1 MDEHSCLIYEGSCFR
16 IEWFYDENGKSQA
29 YDYFLGTSDSQKRK
43 FLMLVKRMGDAGKI
57 FDKTKFNNELDQ
69 IYAFKPK
76 PDRYL
81 CFFFIGKKIIV
92 TNAFCKK
99 CEKLPPTEK
108 EKALKAKADYEL
120 KHKEK

>member
-1 MDEHSCLIYEGSCFR
+1 MDSFYVKEFDKCNIKVLHFFMDEQSCLIYEGSCFR
-16 IEWFYDENGKSQA
+16 IEWFYDDNGKSQA

-43 FLMLVKRMGDAGKI
+43 FLMLVKRMGDSGKI

-81 CFFFIGKKIIV
+81 CFFFIGKKIMACYHEV
-92 TNAFCKK
+92 TR
-99 CEKLPPTEK
+99 
-108 EKALKAKADYEL
+108 
-120 KHKEK
+120 HR